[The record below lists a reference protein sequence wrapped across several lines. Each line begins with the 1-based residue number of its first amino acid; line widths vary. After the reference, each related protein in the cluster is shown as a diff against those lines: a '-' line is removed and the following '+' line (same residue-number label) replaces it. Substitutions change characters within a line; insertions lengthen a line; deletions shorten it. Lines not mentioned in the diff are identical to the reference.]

1 MNQSIC
7 EEHIYLE
14 STKNI
19 WNLILKWGENNLRS
33 YPWRDDYKNSY
44 NILVAE
50 IMLHRTRADQVKP
63 IYESFIKKYPDIKSI
78 ASSDRDDIR
87 KDLYQLGLNW
97 RSEQLYKMAK
107 EIQERYDGI
116 IPNDLNT
123 LVELP
128 GVGPYISSAIIC
140 FVHNE
145 KIAVLDTNI
154 VRVIGRLFGMKIRD
168 SSRKSKE
175 FRSVM
180 TDLISYGEP
189 RKFTLS
195 LIDFAALICRSTRPK
210 CNICLIKNIC
220 KYNENKH
227 NF

>member
-1 MNQSIC
+1 
-7 EEHIYLE
+7 
-14 STKNI
+14 
-19 WNLILKWGENNLRS
+19 
-33 YPWRDDYKNSY
+33 
-44 NILVAE
+44 
-50 IMLHRTRADQVKP
+50 MLHRTRADQVKP
-63 IYESFIKKYPDIKSI
+63 IYGSFIKKYPDIKSI
-78 ASSDRDDIR
+78 ACSDRDDIR

-195 LIDFAALICRSTRPK
+195 LIDFAALICRSTRPR
-210 CNICLIKNIC
+210 CDICLIKNIC
-220 KYNENKH
+220 KYNKIKN

>member
-1 MNQSIC
+1 
-7 EEHIYLE
+7 
-14 STKNI
+14 
-19 WNLILKWGENNLRS
+19 
-33 YPWRDDYKNSY
+33 
-44 NILVAE
+44 
-50 IMLHRTRADQVKP
+50 MLHRTRADQVKP
-63 IYESFIKKYPDIKSI
+63 IYESFIRKYPDMKSI
-78 ASSDRDDIR
+78 ANSDKDDIK

-116 IPNDLNT
+116 IPTDLNT

-128 GVGPYISSAIIC
+128 GVGPYISSAILC

-195 LIDFAALICRSTRPK
+195 LIDFAALICRSTRPR
-210 CNICLIKNIC
+210 CNICSLRYIC
-220 KYNENKH
+220 KYNKIK
-227 NF
+227 